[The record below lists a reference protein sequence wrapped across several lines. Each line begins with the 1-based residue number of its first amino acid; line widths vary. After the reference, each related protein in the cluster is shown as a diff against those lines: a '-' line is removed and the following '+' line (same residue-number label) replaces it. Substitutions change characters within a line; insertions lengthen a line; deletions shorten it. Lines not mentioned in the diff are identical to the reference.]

1 MVVGDPKGGAPI
13 RRRRPECVPLEA
25 QVLVEDWRIEDNTV
39 RPQSA
44 LGRHWSRAVSGSKP
58 IPPQMERS
66 DPILERVWW
75 SLPSVA
81 HQDLASPGS

>member
-1 MVVGDPKGGAPI
+1 MVFGDPKAVH
-13 RRRRPECVPLEA
+13 RSAADAPECVPLEV
-25 QVLVEDWRIEDNTV
+25 QVVVEDWRIEDNTV